1 MPLLGTRAAASSKGF
16 GLLSGG
22 KLTTVS
28 LSGSGTWV
36 APTGVTSVNAVLVGG
51 PLTPPFWS
59 TPTMS
64 AQGSW
69 VSSSSPTVASMEAAA
84 DAWIANAGPI
94 FDAGAPGVR
103 TVSGRVGEITYTL
116 SNGDVTSVYDN
127 NTFSSPSGV
136 YTIRGSFS
144 TVAWQ
149 ALNVNYGGKLFFKPS
164 GNFPVPD
171 FEILSDCV
179 NGGPTSMFGQ
189 TAAGGACPSG
199 SPATV
204 TISNQPVIAGSGYS
218 YSVASGGSLTLTYIA
233 PA

>member
-1 MPLLGTRAAASSKGF
+1 MPLLGSRAAASCRAF

-22 KLTTVS
+22 RLLTVS

-51 PLTPPFWS
+51 PLTPPTWAGAFMAPRGYW
-59 TPTMS
+59 T
-64 AQGSW
+64 
-69 VSSSSPTVASMEAAA
+69 SPTLPTTTSMDNAIN
-84 DAWIANAGPI
+84 AWIANAGPI

-103 TVSGRVGEITYTL
+103 TVSGRVGEIFYTL
-116 SNGDVTSVYDN
+116 SNGDVANVYDN
-127 NTFSSPSGV
+127 VTFTDSSAT

-144 TVAWQ
+144 SVTWTS
-149 ALNVNYGGKLFFKPS
+149 LIVNYSAQTFFKNS
-164 GNFPVPD
+164 GGAFAN
-171 FEILSDCV
+171 FEILYPCSD
-179 NGGPTSMFGQ
+179 GGPTSMFGQ
-189 TAAGGACPSG
+189 TAAGGSCPSG

-218 YSVASGGSLTLTYIA
+218 YSVASGGSLTLTYVA